1 MLRADDFIRPA
12 VYPPQRNII
21 MIYFFI
27 AAAVFLIYALYENLF
42 MLTVRREKLNSGGIR
57 IVHLS
62 DLHKKCFGRENSRL
76 CRKVRAEKPDIIIF
90 SGDLVSRD
98 IKKMKIAGKTLSE
111 LCRIAPV
118 YMIYGN
124 HEQSIYMEMKGE
136 LEAMFARND
145 QIMLKNQHTA
155 VNIRGR
161 ELKIYGLLEK
171 YEVYKKNGGYRDL
184 DVIDKA
190 YLEELLGK
198 CPEGEVLLIA
208 HNPFFGK
215 AYAEWGAEYTFSG
228 HAHGGIVRLFGV
240 AMLSPERKFFPKNAK
255 GVYDF
260 GGRKL
265 LVSAGLGKLRLFC
278 PPEIVVYE
286 I

>member
-1 MLRADDFIRPA
+1 
-12 VYPPQRNII
+12 
-21 MIYFFI
+21 MIYFLI
-27 AAAVFLIYALYENLF
+27 AAVIFLLYAVFENFFL
-42 MLTVRREKLNSGGIR
+42 LVVRREKLGSGIK

-62 DLHKKCFGRENSRL
+62 DLHKRCFGEGNSRL

-90 SGDLVSRD
+90 SGDLVSRS
-98 IKKMKIAGKTLSE
+98 IITLSNAEAALRE
-111 LCRIAPV
+111 LCEIAPV

-124 HEQSIYMEMKGE
+124 HEQSISAEMRGE
-136 LEAMFARND
+136 LEAMFERNQ
-145 QIMLKNQHTA
+145 QIMLKNQHTT

-161 ELKIYGLLEK
+161 EPKIYGLMEH
-171 YEVYKKNGGYRDL
+171 YGVYKKNGGYRDL

-190 YLEELLGK
+190 YIEEKLGK

-208 HNPFFGK
+208 HNPFFGE
-215 AYAEWGAEYTFSG
+215 AYAEWGADYTFSG
-228 HAHGGIVRLFGV
+228 HVHGGIVRLFGV
-240 AMLSPERKFFPKNAK
+240 AMLSPERKFFPKYAK

-265 LVSAGLGKLRLFC
+265 LVSAGLGKMRLFC

>member
-27 AAAVFLIYALYENLF
+27 AAAVFLLYALYENLF
-42 MLTVRREKLNSGGIR
+42 MLTVRREKLSSGGIR

-98 IKKMKIAGKTLSE
+98 IKKMKIAEKTLSE

-171 YEVYKKNGGYRDL
+171 YEVDKKNGG
-184 DVIDKA
+184 
-190 YLEELLGK
+190 
-198 CPEGEVLLIA
+198 
-208 HNPFFGK
+208 
-215 AYAEWGAEYTFSG
+215 
-228 HAHGGIVRLFGV
+228 
-240 AMLSPERKFFPKNAK
+240 
-255 GVYDF
+255 
-260 GGRKL
+260 
-265 LVSAGLGKLRLFC
+265 
-278 PPEIVVYE
+278 
-286 I
+286 

>member
-1 MLRADDFIRPA
+1 
-12 VYPPQRNII
+12 
-21 MIYFFI
+21 MIYFLI
-27 AAAVFLIYALYENLF
+27 AAVIFLLYAVFENFFL
-42 MLTVRREKLNSGGIR
+42 LVVRREKLGSGIK

-62 DLHKKCFGRENSRL
+62 DLHKRCFGEGNSRL

-90 SGDLVSRD
+90 SGDLVSRS
-98 IKKMKIAGKTLSE
+98 IITLSNAEAALRE
-111 LCRIAPV
+111 LCEIAPV

-124 HEQSIYMEMKGE
+124 HEQSISAEMKPG
-136 LEAMFARND
+136 LEAMFARSEAV
-145 QIMLKNQHTA
+145 MLKNQHTT
-155 VNIRGR
+155 VSIKGR
-161 ELKIYGLLEK
+161 ELKIYGLMEH
-171 YEVYKKNGGYRDL
+171 YGVYKKNGGYRDL

-190 YLEELLGK
+190 YVEEKLGK

-208 HNPFFGK
+208 HNPFFGE
-215 AYAEWGAEYTFSG
+215 AYAEWGADYTFSG
-228 HAHGGIVRLFGV
+228 HVHGGIVRLFGV
-240 AMLSPERKFFPKNAK
+240 AMLSPERKLFPKYAK

-265 LVSAGLGKLRLFC
+265 LVSAGLGKMRLFC